1 MGTLAKAFTENF
13 EPGMHVLTVRRA
25 RSSDMPAI
33 HELISLLFQ
42 NSRSRHLPS
51 DRYIIAERN
60 GLPVGF
66 CHYRFRGKN
75 CYIAGLGVLSQYR
88 NHGYGSQ
95 LLAEV
100 LLDADENGLET
111 TYLKVRALNTAAK
124 LYMHFGFFEK
134 RMGDVLLLV
143 RKRQN

>member
-1 MGTLAKAFTENF
+1 M
-13 EPGMHVLTVRRA
+13 
-25 RSSDMPAI
+25 
-33 HELISLLFQ
+33 
-42 NSRSRHLPS
+42 PS